1 MLAIHNYPSPAAAAA
16 LERIVGRSL
25 LFSRRETDRVG
36 RILEDVR
43 RRGDAALLDYT
54 RRYDAPGF
62 SPAQLVPG
70 AEEEAAA
77 RRVGK
82 AFRAALS
89 RAAANIEAFH
99 RRQLRPGFALAER
112 PGTLL
117 GQLVRP
123 VERAGVYVPGGPG
136 GTTPLVS
143 SVLMGALPAK
153 TAGVPEIVMVSPP
166 RKDGRIDPRLLA
178 AARAAG
184 VTQVFKVGG
193 PWAIG
198 ALAFGTE
205 TIPRVDVIVGPGNLY
220 VTLAKRLVAGTV
232 GIDLVAGPSELVVV
246 ADAAAD
252 PAFIAADLLAQAE
265 HDALAS
271 VVLLTDR
278 RELAVAVSAAME
290 GQLPR
295 LGRAAIARRAVRDYG
310 AALVTADLEAAFGV
324 ANRLAP
330 EHLELH
336 LEDPWAWLPRVRH
349 AGAVF
354 LGRWAPEAAG
364 DYLAGP
370 NHVLPTVG
378 TARFA
383 SALSVDHFLKKTS
396 LVYYAEE
403 ALRREAAD
411 IVRLAE
417 AEGLEAHARSVRLRF
432 PGGVGL
438 RPVSARGRP
447 AGGADSRARDARAAV
462 RAARGRGGRRGS

>member
-1 MLAIHNYPSPAAAAA
+1 MLAVHEYPSRAAAAA
-16 LERIVGRSL
+16 LERIAGRRL
-25 LFSRRETDRVG
+25 LFSRRETVRID

-43 RRGDAALLDYT
+43 RRGDAALLEYT

-62 SPAQLVPG
+62 SPAQLVPA
-70 AEEEAAA
+70 AEEQAAA
-77 RRVGK
+77 RRVSG

-99 RRQLRPGFALAER
+99 RRQLRPGFVLAER

-136 GTTPLVS
+136 GTTPLIS

-153 TAGVPEIVMVSPP
+153 TAGVAEIVMVSPP
-166 RKDGRIDPRLLA
+166 RKDGRLDPRLLA
-178 AARAAG
+178 AARTAG
-184 VTQVFKVGG
+184 VTQVYKVGG

-246 ADAAAD
+246 ADAGAD
-252 PAFIAADLLAQAE
+252 PGFIAADLLAQAE

-278 RELAVAVSAAME
+278 AELARAVSAAIQV
-290 GQLPR
+290 QLPR
-295 LGRAAIARRAVRDYG
+295 LGRAAIARRALRDYG
-310 AALVTADLEAAFGV
+310 AALIPPDLEAAFEIV
-324 ANRLAP
+324 NRLAP

-336 LEDPWAWLPRVRH
+336 LEDPFAWLPHVRH

-354 LGRWAPEAAG
+354 LGRWTPEAAG

-432 PGGVGL
+432 PGEPRL
-438 RPVSARGRP
+438 KPVSARGRP
-447 AGGADSRARDARAAV
+447 AGGGGSGARDARAAG